1 MAEFI
6 VPDFKFESL
15 SKKLHTIANKC
26 KKAGV
31 DYIMEIG
38 QLYPQRCMVHCYLKE
53 EHREVKETRVIA
65 CRKVNIELK
74 YHINGWAVLG
84 TVNIKSGVRQTYFAD
99 ASLCQKYVDVDMSHC
114 DHCHTHRKRKSVVV
128 LQNEETHEVKVVGAT
143 CCKEFTKGLD
153 GAMCSEWCSVYDDLA
168 HLSINDCETK
178 CYFNDEDL
186 PRKSEIGDLDIFH
199 NITSLTIVI
208 AASYLICKQ
217 GFVSGQ
223 DARVCN
229 EFPTSHYVEN
239 LVNACQNEYICWYCD
254 RREDEIQKP
263 EDFISLGAKDITKD
277 QIDLAYSAFEWCKN
291 LTDEEVTEAS
301 YLFNLRTLCRYEDTM
316 ATNMNA
322 GMLTSLIPT
331 YRRAMDKKRREQA
344 KASEKV
350 SEYMFNVGERVSTD
364 AIFEDYFTFSTY
376 SVYSRDG
383 EVVKVVYKF
392 NVNGNTLVWITEKAD
407 LINNIHKGQK
417 VCLTG
422 RVKEHSEYRGT
433 KQTVMTRCKVVVA

>member
-1 MAEFI
+1 M
-6 VPDFKFESL
+6 
-15 SKKLHTIANKC
+15 
-26 KKAGV
+26 
-31 DYIMEIG
+31 
-38 QLYPQRCMVHCYLKE
+38 
-53 EHREVKETRVIA
+53 
-65 CRKVNIELK
+65 
-74 YHINGWAVLG
+74 
-84 TVNIKSGVRQTYFAD
+84 
-99 ASLCQKYVDVDMSHC
+99 
-114 DHCHTHRKRKSVVV
+114 
-128 LQNEETHEVKVVGAT
+128 
-143 CCKEFTKGLD
+143 
-153 GAMCSEWCSVYDDLA
+153 
-168 HLSINDCETK
+168 
-178 CYFNDEDL
+178 
-186 PRKSEIGDLDIFH
+186 
-199 NITSLTIVI
+199 
-208 AASYLICKQ
+208 
-217 GFVSGQ
+217 
-223 DARVCN
+223 CN

-291 LTDEEVTEAS
+291 LTDEEVTESS